1 MNNLQISLSQTT
13 LNTFLKK
20 SLSLVRQSEPI
31 SNVIVEKNGVKVT
44 ANIQLKSIEVD
55 DLNLAEPNKVSLNNV
70 KLSFELLNVVVEVDI
85 KRIHDSIKVLNLP
98 GDRLDVEIS
107 WDFFEGEPDI
117 KLTLGIE
124 DYFSP
129 QFTAEMNF
137 SINGLDV
144 MVGLSNFNVHS
155 LNIASNL
162 GEKIEDQIINE
173 VKQIIKE
180 KIGEW
185 ADKVLDFIG
194 DLARFLPVDN
204 MASWIVVELSESEVF
219 KHLVEKA
226 VKDNVKEEKVYT
238 IPNKFELGKDQT
250 KVNVSLADENT
261 ASVHVENGT
270 LIGLVNFKD
279 I

>member
-13 LNTFLKK
+13 LNTFLKR
-20 SLSLVRQSEPI
+20 SLSLVKQPEPI

-44 ANIQLKSIEVD
+44 ANIQIKSIEVD
-55 DLNLAEPNKVSLNNV
+55 DLTLAEPNKISLNNV

-85 KRIHDSIKVLNLP
+85 KRIHDSIKVVDLP
-98 GDRLDVEIS
+98 GDRFDIDIS

-124 DYFSP
+124 DYFGP

-137 SINGLDV
+137 SINGLDIIA
-144 MVGLSNFNVHS
+144 GLSDFNVLS
-155 LNIASNL
+155 LNIPSNL

-173 VKQIIKE
+173 VKQIIRK
-180 KIGEW
+180 KIGKW
-185 ADKVLDFIG
+185 AEKVLDFIG
-194 DLARFLPVDN
+194 DLARFLPVDD
-204 MASWIVVELSESEVF
+204 MASWIVVEISESEVF
-219 KHLVEKA
+219 KQLVEKA

-238 IPNKFELGKDQT
+238 LPNEFELGKDQT
-250 KVNVSLADENT
+250 KINVSLADENPAT
-261 ASVHVENGT
+261 VHVENGA
-270 LIGLVNFKD
+270 LIGSVNFKD